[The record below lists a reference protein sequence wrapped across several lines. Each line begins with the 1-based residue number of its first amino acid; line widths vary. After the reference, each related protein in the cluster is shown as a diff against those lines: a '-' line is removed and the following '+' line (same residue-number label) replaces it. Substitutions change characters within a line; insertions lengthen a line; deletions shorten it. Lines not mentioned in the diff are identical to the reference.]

1 MIYSIL
7 MYVVGFL
14 ILLIL
19 SIYGIGSTL
28 PIEHSASLEKVF
40 STSPQTIYSVI
51 RDFKQYPS
59 WRPNLKNIEEISS
72 TSWKET
78 DSYNEILTYSF
89 VQDQKNEKI
98 ESKIMDEN
106 KPFSGSWAFEII
118 PFYSGTELKITETA
132 KSILRYFASF
142 LNSFLVIRLRYKN
155 IWTLWIKNLKR
166 TIFLD
171 LRNSKR
177 IGRTIGS

>member
-19 SIYGIGSTL
+19 SIYGIGSAL

-40 STSPQTIYSVI
+40 STSPQTIYSAI

-98 ESKIMDEN
+98 ESKIMDED
-106 KPFSGSWAFEII
+106 KPFSGSWTFEII
-118 PFYSGTELKITETA
+118 PFYSGTKLKITENGKVYSPIFRFFSKFVFGHTT
-132 KSILRYFASF
+132 SIQEYLDFMD
-142 LNSFLVIRLRYKN
+142 K
-155 IWTLWIKNLKR
+155 KLKEDHLSR
-166 TIFLD
+166 FKKLEED
-171 LRNSKR
+171 RPHNR
-177 IGRTIGS
+177 